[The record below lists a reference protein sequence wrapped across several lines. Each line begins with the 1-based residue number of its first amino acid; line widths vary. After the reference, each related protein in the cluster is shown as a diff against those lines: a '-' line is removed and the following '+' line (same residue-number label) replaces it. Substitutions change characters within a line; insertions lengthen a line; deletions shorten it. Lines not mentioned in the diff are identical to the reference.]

1 MEIKGFLNS
10 YLCRVDETELLA
22 SMESH
27 RSEMAVTV
35 QETDFDQLQ
44 KWSINEDGDFV
55 HDSGKFFRICGAVA
69 KNPRT
74 GYENYQPIIDQPE
87 QGILGIITRQKNDRI
102 EILLQAKIEP
112 GNLDHVQ
119 YSPTVQATRS
129 NYTGAHKGR
138 GVPYI
143 TDFMPESPT
152 VVSRGFQSE
161 HGYKFYGKA
170 NDNVHVCDDDATP
183 IDNRFMWLTLN
194 DIRFLL
200 SREHCINMD
209 TRSVLATI
217 DFIGKPLSYEEIFAT
232 CDIDC
237 DIERDLLFSSLS
249 DRGSVNPTLSVID
262 WVETCKQNKST
273 EQSIVP
279 LLTILQKD
287 WELSD
292 RKLLSTKNKHFEL
305 VGVEASIAS
314 REVSAWHQPIVKDNI
329 PKIYAFLL
337 KKINGIV
344 HASVQMVEED
354 FSWSGPE
361 LGPTLHG
368 IESHDDLLNQL
379 SSFGLTSENSRV
391 IYDKY
396 QSEEGG
402 RFLEQKNR
410 YMLIM
415 LDENTPLEAGVDHR
429 WMTFYQLKKLTSQEC
444 SVNIEA
450 RTLLSIASYYT
461 GGTSHDN

>member
-1 MEIKGFLNS
+1 
-10 YLCRVDETELLA
+10 
-22 SMESH
+22 
-27 RSEMAVTV
+27 MAVTV
-35 QETDFDQLQ
+35 QETDFDRLQ
-44 KWSINEDGDFV
+44 KWSINDDGDFV

-69 KNPRT
+69 KNPQTR
-74 GYENYQPIIDQPE
+74 YENYQPIIDQPE
-87 QGILGIITRQKNDRI
+87 QGILGIISRQKNDRI

-129 NYTGAHKGR
+129 NYTGAHKGK

-143 TDFMPESPT
+143 ADFMPESPT

-183 IDNRFMWLTLN
+183 IDSRFMWLTLS

-217 DFIGKPLSYEEIFAT
+217 DFIGKSLSYEEIFAT
-232 CDIDC
+232 RKIAG
-237 DIERDLLFSSLS
+237 ETEGDLLFSSLS
-249 DRGSVNPTLSVID
+249 DSGAVNSTLSIVD
-262 WVETCKQNKST
+262 WVANRKENKSI
-273 EQSIVP
+273 EHSIVP
-279 LLTILQKD
+279 LNTILQKD

-292 RKLLSTKNKHFEL
+292 KKLFSPQNKHFEL

-314 REVSAWHQPIVKDNI
+314 REVSGWHQPIVRDNI

-337 KKINGIV
+337 KKINGII

-368 IESHDDLLNQL
+368 IESQDELLNQL
-379 SSFGLTSENSRV
+379 SSFDLTSENSRV

-410 YMLIM
+410 YMLIL
-415 LDENTPLEAGVDHR
+415 LDDDASLETGEDYR
-429 WMTFYQLKKLTSQEC
+429 WMTLYQLKKLTSHEC

-450 RTLLSIASYYT
+450 RTLLSVASYYT
-461 GGTSHDN
+461 GGIPHDN